1 MPIPPGEFYPAMK
14 KNVPQLHIIRMH
26 LTYLKQNKT
35 KQQQK
40 NKAWRI
46 ETLLCDCI
54 YLKFEPNKN
63 ECLVLE
69 VTDVVTLGSRE
80 WPGRNMEISKLL
92 DGREMK
98 QVQSQLG

>member
-1 MPIPPGEFYPAMK
+1 MPIPPGEIYPAMK

-35 KQQQK
+35 TTKK
-40 NKAWRI
+40 NKTWRI

-54 YLKFEPNKN
+54 YLKFETNKN
-63 ECLVLE
+63 ERLVLE

>member
-14 KNVPQLHIIRMH
+14 KNVPQLLIIRMH

-40 NKAWRI
+40 NKTWRI

-54 YLKFEPNKN
+54 YLKFETNKN
-63 ECLVLE
+63 ERLVLE

-98 QVQSQLG
+98 QVQSQLE